1 MHDHAGIHWL
11 TPNAIYTLTNSV
23 TAFRTSRDHQG
34 VERGGPICELPED
47 AELVLLGGGFNHRTV
62 KVKYGYCEYFLYW
75 RDLASA
81 KIRGAVTSDVQVGLI
96 QLGKMIAGHGEHIAV
111 ESAERLSTNCE

>member
-1 MHDHAGIHWL
+1 MNDYLDVDWL

-23 TAFRTSRDHQG
+23 TAFHTSHDHQD

-47 AELVLLGGGFNHRTV
+47 AELILLGGGFNHRTV
-62 KVKYGYCEYFLYW
+62 KVKYGYCEYFVYW

-81 KIRGAVTSDVQVGLI
+81 KIGGAVTSGVQVGLI

-111 ESAERLSTNCE
+111 ESAEQLSTNRE